1 MFDLSGKSA
10 LVTGASGGIGG
21 AIARHLHGAGAN
33 VGLSGTRVD
42 ALDALAGEL
51 GERCAVLP
59 CDLSDGD
66 AVGAL
71 IGQAD
76 EALGAMGG
84 AVDIVVNNA
93 GLTRDNLALRLKD
106 EDWEQVM
113 AVNLTA
119 AFRLSK
125 AALRGMMK
133 RRWGRIVNITS
144 IVGVTGNGGQ
154 TNYAAS
160 KAGIIGFSKS
170 LAQEVSSRNITVN
183 CLAPGFIQTAMTDA
197 LDETQRENLLAG
209 IPAGRLGTVDDV
221 AGGVLYLASEEASY
235 VTGQTLHI
243 NGGMAM
249 I

>member
-21 AIARHLHGAGAN
+21 AIAQHLHQAGAN
-33 VGLSGTRVD
+33 VGLSGTRAD
-42 ALDALAGEL
+42 ALDALAAEI

-59 CDLSDGD
+59 CDLRNGE
-66 AVGAL
+66 AVSAL

-76 EALGAMGG
+76 EALGS
-84 AVDIVVNNA
+84 VDIVINNA

-106 EDWEQVM
+106 EDWEQVI

-133 RRWGRIVNITS
+133 RRWGRIVNIAS

-170 LAQEVSSRNITVN
+170 LAQEVASRNITVN
-183 CLAPGFIQTAMTDA
+183 CLAPGFIQTPMTDA
-197 LDETQRENLLAG
+197 LDEGQRETLLAS
-209 IPAGRLGTVDDV
+209 IPAGRLGVVDDV
-221 AGGVLYLASEEASY
+221 AAGVLYLASEEASY

>member
-21 AIARHLHGAGAN
+21 AISRQLHGAGAN

-42 ALDALAGEL
+42 ALQAVAEDL
-51 GERCAVLP
+51 GDRCAVLP
-59 CDLSDGD
+59 CDLSDGE
-66 AVGAL
+66 AVAAL
-71 IGQAD
+71 IGRAD
-76 EALGAMGG
+76 EAFGALGGGDGGG

-119 AFRLSK
+119 AFRLSR

-170 LAQEVSSRNITVN
+170 LAQEVASRNITVN
-183 CLAPGFIQTAMTDA
+183 CLAPGFIQTPMTDA
-197 LDETQRENLLAG
+197 LDEKQRE
-209 IPAGRLGTVDDV
+209 IPARRLGVVDDIA
-221 AGGVLYLASEEASY
+221 AGALYLASDEAAY
-235 VTGQTLHI
+235 ITGQTLHI

>member
-1 MFDLSGKSA
+1 MAWPRFF
-10 LVTGASGGIGG
+10 
-21 AIARHLHGAGAN
+21 N
-33 VGLSGTRVD
+33 
-42 ALDALAGEL
+42 
-51 GERCAVLP
+51 
-59 CDLSDGD
+59 
-66 AVGAL
+66 
-71 IGQAD
+71 
-76 EALGAMGG
+76 
-84 AVDIVVNNA
+84 
-93 GLTRDNLALRLKD
+93 NLALRLKD

-119 AFRLSK
+119 AFRLSR

-170 LAQEVSSRNITVN
+170 LAQEVASRNITVN
-183 CLAPGFIQTAMTDA
+183 CLAPGFIQTPMTDA
-197 LDETQRENLLAG
+197 LDEKQREALLAG
-209 IPAGRLGTVDDV
+209 IPASRLGVVDDIA
-221 AGGVLYLASEEASY
+221 AGALYLASDEAAY
-235 VTGQTLHI
+235 ITGQTLHI

>member
-21 AIARHLHGAGAN
+21 AIAHYLHGAGAA

-42 ALDALAGEL
+42 ALEALAAEL

-71 IGQAD
+71 IRRTD
-76 EALGAMGG
+76 EALG

-93 GLTRDNLALRLKD
+93 GLTRDNLALRMKD
-106 EDWEQVM
+106 EDWEQVL

-160 KAGIIGFSKS
+160 KAGLIGFSKS
-170 LAQEVSSRNITVN
+170 LAQEVASRNITVN
-183 CLAPGFIQTAMTDA
+183 CLAPGFTQTPMTDA
-197 LDETQRENLLAG
+197 LEGEQRENLLAG
-209 IPAGRLGTVDDV
+209 IPAGRLGTVADIA
-221 AGGVLYLASEEASY
+221 AGALYLASEEAAY
-235 VTGQTLHI
+235 ITGETLHI

-249 I
+249 T